1 MDGALIATIVSS
13 SVIVTGAIGG
23 GFWKVW
29 GKLGDQNKAIGRLE
43 GKMDGLGTRMHSY
56 EKQMEGFDSRVSRLD
71 QRING
76 FVDALMKKGSRK
88 A

>member
-1 MDGALIATIVSS
+1 MDGPLIATIVSS
-13 SVIVTGAIGG
+13 SVIVGGAIGS

-29 GKLGDQNKAIGRLE
+29 TKIGDQSKSIGRLE

-76 FVDALMKKGSRK
+76 FVDTLMKRRRRK
-88 A
+88 D